1 VSLLLTNSV
10 ATIADDSYSEVMAA
24 LHCEEDI
31 IVSRDEVRRSSQHG
45 VIERKSAGSGG
56 SEGFGVPLVDTSRI
70 FGLTL
75 YIGGGELW
83 DPTQPFPS
91 GKHGYLPEEKVKEIE
106 YWLAKIDPEGD
117 DGNMEAC

>member
-1 VSLLLTNSV
+1 
-10 ATIADDSYSEVMAA
+10 MAA
-24 LHCEEDI
+24 LHCEGDI

-45 VIERKSAGSGG
+45 VIERKSAGSAGSGG
-56 SEGFGVPLVDTSRI
+56 AYTSEGFGVPLVDTSRI

-75 YIGGGELW
+75 YIGGGEYW

-117 DGNMEAC
+117 DGNMETY